1 MVNSSSSELISSRCE
16 MKKILIYPPASLI
29 LAIVAS
35 ISASYASGNINT
47 NTNDSRVFS
56 VENNLQSPTTRWRIV
71 KHAFQIHIPKNIDAL
86 SQLIIDTPST
96 VAVSNDI
103 NTSDQNGRKINTNA
117 SVDGRKIIVFFPKKD
132 ISNTKLLVELNKV
145 KQPTFGSDSIYSL
158 SAKVVGNDS
167 EIPVGVARFRTF

>member
-1 MVNSSSSELISSRCE
+1 
-16 MKKILIYPPASLI
+16 MKKILIYPLASLI

-47 NTNDSRVFS
+47 NTNDSRVFN

-71 KHAFQIHIPKNIDAL
+71 KHAFQIHIPKNIGAL

-103 NTSDQNGRKINTNA
+103 NVSDRNGQRINTNVF
-117 SVDGRKIIVFFPKKD
+117 VDDKRIIIVFPKKD
-132 ISNTKLLVELNKV
+132 ISNTKISIKLNKV
-145 KQPTFGSDSIYSL
+145 KQPVLGSDSIYSL